1 LAEQNPNLF
10 TSIELHFG
18 NYTKK
23 CAMTNLN
30 DQTVSAITPNRQ
42 KSWLKTKVVLYAL
55 PLLGLGLLNILTL
68 TNSDVHEKGYKF
80 LEQIA
85 RHALPEH
92 VVNKL
97 LARSPS
103 AMQKIAVAV
112 ATQPLRAANND
123 LISKNHMLLSEKERM
138 VKSTQA
144 LVGKTQDLAAATT
157 KLATSTK
164 NLANETGTLVK
175 ERVALHGTVA
185 ALKNTAAT
193 QRVAVRQFSTRLA
206 ARSTLNATRN
216 VVSIPGKAL
225 PVVGTGIIVAGVV
238 WDLHDLCESLKD
250 MNRLNADFGNE
261 QEDLKKVCGVAVPT
275 SANVLAQTRTN
286 WRQAYHTAAKAV
298 HGAGEPLPATAPT
311 VPWNDVKK
319 TVCSVVEPMPAGC
332 TN

>member
-1 LAEQNPNLF
+1 
-10 TSIELHFG
+10 
-18 NYTKK
+18 
-23 CAMTNLN
+23 MTNLN

-42 KSWLKTKVVLYAL
+42 RSWLKTKVVLYAL
-55 PLLGLGLLNILTL
+55 PLFGLGLLNILTL

-92 VVNKL
+92 AVDRL
-97 LARSPS
+97 LTRSPS
-103 AMQKIAVAV
+103 AMQKNAITV

-123 LISKNHMLLSEKERM
+123 LVSKNRLLLSDKERM
-138 VKSTQA
+138 VISTQA

-164 NLANETGTLVK
+164 NLAIETNTLVR
-175 ERVALHGTVA
+175 ERAALHGTVA
-185 ALKNTAAT
+185 ALKSTAYT
-193 QRVAVRQFSTRLA
+193 QRAAVRQFSTRLA

-216 VVSIPGKAL
+216 VISVPGKAL
-225 PVVGTGIIVAGVV
+225 PFVGTGIIVAGMA
-238 WDLHDLCESLKD
+238 WDLHDLCENLKD
-250 MNRLNADFGNE
+250 MNRLNADFSNE

-275 SANVLAQTRTN
+275 TANILAQARTN
-286 WRQAYHTAAKAV
+286 WRLAYLTAAKAV
-298 HGAGEPLPATAPT
+298 HGVGEPLPATAPT
-311 VPWNDVKK
+311 VPWGDVKK